1 MKLSGFAR
9 ERLSP
14 EVFARLQAT
23 VADFENEGRGENI
36 RPLKNYEER
45 NICTHLRT
53 EFHGWAD
60 GGQKMCILASWKSS
74 MNLLVRIVGNQSRCY
89 WI

>member
-23 VADFENEGRGENI
+23 GADFENEGRGENI
-36 RPLKNYEER
+36 RPLKNYGRKEMYAR
-45 NICTHLRT
+45 IFGL
-53 EFHGWAD
+53 
-60 GGQKMCILASWKSS
+60 
-74 MNLLVRIVGNQSRCY
+74 NLMAGLMEDKRCVY
-89 WI
+89 